1 MIRAATLGD
10 AAAVARIH
18 VESWAVAYRGIMPSD
33 VIARTD
39 LASRT
44 RFWTDRIANPEW
56 PVFVIEEQG
65 GLVAFCQMI
74 PSPDPDDDAKTV
86 GHITSIHAL
95 PHLRGRGHGRALLAH
110 AFAEFKK
117 RGFRA
122 VTLWVL
128 TENKDARG
136 FYEKVGFW
144 NDGGTKHYPGTEVP
158 EARYR
163 ISL

>member
-1 MIRAATLGD
+1 MIRRASLDD
-10 AAAVARIH
+10 APGVARVH
-18 VESWAVAYRGIMPSD
+18 VESWAVAYRGIMPDD

-39 LASRT
+39 LAYRT
-44 RFWTDRIANPEW
+44 RFWAERIANREW
-56 PVFVIEEQG
+56 PVFVVEEG
-65 GLVAFCQMI
+65 GELVAFCQMV
-74 PSPDPDDDAKTV
+74 PSPDADDDPKTV

-110 AFAEFKK
+110 AFAEFKE
-117 RGFRA
+117 RGFTA

-128 TENKDARG
+128 TENTSARA
-136 FYEKVGFW
+136 FYEKVGFR
-144 NDGGTKHYPGTEVP
+144 NDGGTKQYPGTQVP